1 MSGNNVVGLPGW
13 LVEVS
18 SGEVSR
24 EDSLGWFGDDGGGDM
39 SLVKTM
45 ARDDRRLSGVVGSF
59 RSLRR
64 TDSGVGEELSFDQA
78 VWVVSNVI
86 SERGWFDGDK
96 PEEYLIPGN
105 NLGGWKINEGHVRE
119 WRNKGRKPEDIP
131 RWFRDVGHVGS
142 GDQPVVYYRVFS
154 SVETFFEEW
163 LRRFVPRPGSVGGDH
178 RYYKTGI
185 EFWDGK
191 IGWFME
197 LCLAGYKGP
206 VTQGNPER
214 SVQAFSGIAKRVAAM
229 IVQDMLNRQTVV
241 PGLRKLEAD
250 GVWGEKS
257 QEVAAKFLR
266 GIGGGKGFATE
277 SLLLDSLRQNPSKE
291 LVESLLKHEN

>member
-1 MSGNNVVGLPGW
+1 MSRSVVGLPGW

-18 SGEVSR
+18 VGEVSR
-24 EDSLGWFGDDGGGDM
+24 NDSLGWFDDTSPVSSMTREG
-39 SLVKTM
+39 
-45 ARDDRRLSGVVGSF
+45 RRLSGVVGSF

-64 TDSGVGEELSFDQA
+64 TDCGVGEGLSFDQA
-78 VWVVSNVI
+78 VWVVANVI

-154 SVETFFEEW
+154 SVEKFFEEW

-185 EFWDGK
+185 EFWNGK
-191 IGWFME
+191 IGWFRE

-214 SVQAFSGIAKRVAAM
+214 SVRAFSEIAKRVAAM
-229 IVQDMLNRQTVV
+229 IVQDMLNKQTVV

-257 QEVAAKFLR
+257 VEVAAKYLR
-266 GIGGGKGFATE
+266 GIGGGKQYSTE
-277 SLLLDSLRQNPSKE
+277 SLLRDSLRQNPTKE
-291 LVESLLKHEN
+291 LVESLMKHQTAE